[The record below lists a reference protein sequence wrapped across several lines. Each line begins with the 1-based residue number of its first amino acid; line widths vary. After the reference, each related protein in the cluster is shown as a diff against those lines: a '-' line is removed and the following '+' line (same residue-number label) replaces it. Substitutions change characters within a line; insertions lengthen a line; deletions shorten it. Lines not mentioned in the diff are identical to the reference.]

1 MSNCP
6 IYTTD
11 QAKEKPVPG
20 SALGF
25 GRIFTD
31 HMFVMDYDPE
41 NAWHDARIVPY
52 APIQLDPSAMVLH
65 YSQTIFE
72 GMKAYRR
79 ADGGINLFRP
89 ELNFERLNRSAE
101 RMAIPT
107 IDAAYVLACL
117 EDLLRLDA
125 DWIPSEA
132 GTSLYIRPF
141 IFATDALLGVKS
153 SQHYKLMIILSPSG
167 SYYAGGLKPTSIY
180 VEDHYVR
187 AVRGGIGA
195 AKTGGN
201 YAASVKSQQQATD
214 GNYDQVLWLDG
225 IERRYIEEVGAMN
238 VFFVRN
244 GELITPRL
252 TGSILPGITR
262 RSVIELAMAE
272 AYTVNEEQITIEEL
286 IEGMKD
292 GSISEGFG
300 SGTAAVISPIG
311 SLTYDGETIF
321 FGESKEAGPVALKL
335 YQTLTG
341 IQYGAVTDRF
351 GWVHQVN

>member
-6 IYTTD
+6 IYKTD
-11 QAKEKPVPG
+11 HPKEKPVAG
-20 SALGF
+20 SPLGF
-25 GRIFTD
+25 GNIFTD
-31 HMFVMDYDPE
+31 HMFVMDYNPQE
-41 NAWHDARIVPY
+41 LWHDARIVPY
-52 APIQLDPSAMVLH
+52 APIQLDPSTMVLH

-89 ELNFERLNRSAE
+89 TLNFERLNRSAE

-107 IDAAYVLACL
+107 VDTDFVLACL
-117 EDLLRLDA
+117 EDLLRLDV

-141 IFATDALLGVKS
+141 IFATDAVLGVRS
-153 SQHYKLMIILSPSG
+153 SSRYSLMIILSPSG
-167 SYYAGGLKPTSIY
+167 AYYAGGLKPTSIY

-201 YAASVKSQQQATD
+201 YAASVKSQQQATESS
-214 GNYDQVLWLDG
+214 YDQVLWLDG

-238 VFFVRN
+238 VFFVRD
-244 GELITPRL
+244 GELITPQL

-262 RSVIELAMAE
+262 RSVIEIANAE
-272 AYTVNEEQITIEEL
+272 GFTVREEQITIEDL
-286 IEGMKD
+286 IAGMKD
-292 GSISEGFG
+292 GSITEGFG

-311 SLTYDGETIF
+311 SLTYDGETVF
-321 FGESKEAGPVALKL
+321 FGKDKQSGPVALRL
-335 YQTLTG
+335 YQILTG
-341 IQYGAVTDRF
+341 IQYGAVEDRF
-351 GWVHQVN
+351 GWVHRVE

>member
-6 IYTTD
+6 ITITSTR
-11 QAKEKPVPG
+11 KNKPLAG
-20 SALGF
+20 EALGF

-31 HMFVMDYDPE
+31 HMFVMDYHSGQG
-41 NAWHDARIVPY
+41 WHDARIVPY
-52 APIQLDPSAMVLH
+52 AAIELDPSAMVLH

-89 ELNFERLNRSAE
+89 ELNFERLNSSAE

-107 IDAAYVLACL
+107 IDGKYVLACL
-117 EDLLRLDA
+117 EDLLRIDA

-141 IFATDALLGVKS
+141 IIATDALLGVRAS
-153 SQHYKLMIILSPSG
+153 NSYKLMILLSPSG

-201 YAASVKSQQQATD
+201 YAASVKSQQQATEKA
-214 GNYDQVLWLDG
+214 YDQVLWLDG

-238 VFFVRN
+238 VFFVSE
-244 GELITPRL
+244 GKLLTPKL

-262 RSVIELAMAE
+262 RSVIELATSLGYDVQE
-272 AYTVNEEQITIEEL
+272 TQITIEEL
-286 IEGMKD
+286 IAGMKS
-292 GSISEGFG
+292 GTVTEGFG

-311 SLTYDGETIF
+311 NLTYDGETIN
-321 FGESKEAGPVALKL
+321 FGETNDAGPVALAL
-335 YQTLTG
+335 YETLTG
-341 IQYGAVTDRF
+341 IQYGTVEDRY
-351 GWVHQVN
+351 GWIHQVN